1 MSDHPVLIFLSL
13 VTAGYFFH
21 LWWLDYQARKKGAAL
36 KRLLPG
42 VSPAPIGWILV
53 GIAGALLLVGVET
66 AGEYALGVV
75 EEQSKITAIMLLPL
89 ICAGFIEEF
98 IFRGFVFTDGRGPK
112 ILWLSIFAA
121 SLMFALMHFQ
131 YYLEFPD
138 EGWMPEGVKV
148 DAKSG
153 WSLFL
158 LFLNSLWFY
167 YLRFS
172 PRNFERSLIPCF
184 AAHIASNVGVFFVKL
199 AQGYVTG
206 WF

>member
-1 MSDHPVLIFLSL
+1 MKRRS
-13 VTAGYFFH
+13 TA
-21 LWWLDYQARKKGAAL
+21 LN
-36 KRLLPG
+36 RLLPG
-42 VSPAPIGWILV
+42 VSPAPLGWVAIGIL
-53 GIAGALLLVGVET
+53 GALLLVGVET

-75 EEQSKITAIMLLPL
+75 EEQSKITAVMLLPF

-98 IFRGFVFTDGRGPK
+98 IFRGFVFKDGRGAK
-112 ILWLSIFAA
+112 VLWWSIVLA
-121 SLMFALMHFQ
+121 SVSFALMHFQ

-138 EGWMPEGVKV
+138 EGWMPESVKV

-153 WSLFL
+153 WSLLL

-172 PRNFERSLIPCF
+172 GRNFERSLIPCF